1 MSGWNADPRSSQ
13 GSAFGQAGSLQ
24 KKVIQ
29 LLREA
34 KIYPPQQERRI
45 VGEVSSTIRQYPSLF
60 PELAMYSLKTGKQ
73 VRLLR
78 LMGTIP
84 IRYMG
89 SPYNIPISIWITEYF
104 PNKCPL
110 CYVEILEGMAVPRGH
125 KHVDVRGMVY
135 HPYLHRW
142 QAQRDNIAALVFE
155 LCAMFSRAPPLFK
168 KKRPLRADERKKLLV
183 QQVTEEAAKRMN
195 EPSARDKST
204 FHSRM
209 EERAR
214 LEEVSQELLK
224 ELSNLNME
232 NMSSVQRIET
242 LKAENRSLEAWVEDN
257 KEPKN
262 VDSLLKAPSIPQQQL
277 LNCLAKNRAY
287 QDVLD
292 ALDDG
297 ISAEAISVGSYLKE
311 IERIGRL
318 QFFERA
324 HQRRIKLY
332 IAEQERTS
340 DAT

>member
-1 MSGWNADPRSSQ
+1 
-13 GSAFGQAGSLQ
+13 LQ
-24 KKVIQ
+24 KLVIH

-45 VGEVSSTIRQYPSLF
+45 VGEIISAISQYSSLF
-60 PELAMYSLKTGKQ
+60 PELAMYTLKNGKQ

-78 LMGTIP
+78 LKGTIP

-89 SPYNIPISIWITEYF
+89 SPYNIPVSIWITEFF

-110 CYVEILEGMAVPRGH
+110 VYVEILEGMAVPPSH
-125 KHVDVRGMVY
+125 KHVDSRGMVY

-155 LCAMFSRAPPLFK
+155 LCATFSRAPPLFK
-168 KKRPLRADERKKLLV
+168 KKRPLRADERKRLLV
-183 QQVTEEAAKRMN
+183 QQVTEEATKRMT
-195 EPSARDKST
+195 ESSARDKST

-224 ELSNLNME
+224 ELSNLNVE
-232 NMSSVQRIET
+232 NMSSVQRIEA
-242 LKAENRSLEAWVEDN
+242 LKAENRSLEAWVKDN

-287 QDVLD
+287 QGVLD
-292 ALDDG
+292 ALDDA
-297 ISAEAISVGSYLKE
+297 ISAEAISVGSYLKV
-311 IERIGRL
+311 RIPYATENYCNTCRGVVGL
-318 QFFERA
+318 
-324 HQRRIKLY
+324 
-332 IAEQERTS
+332 RTGL
-340 DAT
+340 AVCCFAVNIIGG